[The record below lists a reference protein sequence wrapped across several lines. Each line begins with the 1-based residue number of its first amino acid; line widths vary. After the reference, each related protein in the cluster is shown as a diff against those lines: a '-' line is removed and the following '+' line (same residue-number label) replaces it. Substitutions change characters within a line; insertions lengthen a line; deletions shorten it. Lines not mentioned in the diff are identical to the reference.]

1 MLSLSVLSLSL
12 GILSVCY
19 AVNWGSLFALC
30 YVCVL
35 LVFCLLVVLVRLSVP
50 GTYRNS
56 DTHYS
61 DTRYSDTRYP

>member
-1 MLSLSVLSLSL
+1 MLLIGGHFLRCVM
-12 GILSVCY
+12 
-19 AVNWGSLFALC
+19 
-30 YVCVL
+30 CVL

-61 DTRYSDTRYP
+61 DTRYP